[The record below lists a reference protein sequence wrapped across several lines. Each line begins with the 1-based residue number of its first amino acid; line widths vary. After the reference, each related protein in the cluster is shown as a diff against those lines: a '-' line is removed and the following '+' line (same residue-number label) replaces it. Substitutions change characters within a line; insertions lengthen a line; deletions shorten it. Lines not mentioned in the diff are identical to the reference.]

1 MNSKPRKKTAKKRS
15 KKGRSRGGLKLLFFA
30 FFIACIL
37 LAGVFYFADFKTEA
51 KKSDN
56 TLVAGLERYL
66 DDKKNSEASSQKKN
80 LSQKPSLLAP
90 NISEKAAAKGEQAVS
105 GAHSRA
111 NLAVM
116 EVLFDEAKAKGKIK
130 IGGEKAKFEE
140 NDALNSPRERDKFD
154 KERWSAPKIKDKISL
169 DSGNLAS
176 RDTSGLGETD
186 VKKIGDELNSS
197 NLRPKSESAKSARN
211 SDNAVKF
218 DASRT
223 PQRTHIFANS
233 EAVIFDDTPMFE
245 NLSQN
250 QAQNQALE
258 RTLKNEKIHIEFS
271 DANDQ
276 AGQVGVKFNAEN
288 TPQSAESSEKEKDEK
303 KKAKKEG
310 EAKFAGSDKSGKK
323 AGAEIKAAVKS
334 GSKPRLVII
343 IDDVAYRHQADAIRS
358 VNLKLTPSFFPSTS
372 AHPETPILARRF
384 SFYMIH
390 LPMQALGGFKGAE
403 IGTLTVNDDYEKIAK
418 KLQSIKRDFP
428 DLKYINNHTG
438 SRFTSDATAMD
449 RLMRAMRDEN
459 LIFVDSKTTSPTK
472 VYGAAKKYSMPYI
485 ARDVF
490 LDHDG
495 SKAAVRK
502 QLKYAVELAKK
513 RSYAIAIGHP
523 HKNTLEVLRESAKLL
538 QEVEVVYLKDLF

>member
-1 MNSKPRKKTAKKRS
+1 MNSKPRKKAAKRRS
-15 KKGRSRGGLKLLFFA
+15 KKGRSRSGLKLLLSA
-30 FFIACIL
+30 FLIACIL
-37 LAGVFYFADFKTEA
+37 LVGAFYLLDIRVKV
-51 KKSDN
+51 KSDN
-56 TLVAGLERYL
+56 ALIAKIERYFG
-66 DDKKNSEASSQKKN
+66 DKSEPEQKQN
-80 LSQKPSLLAP
+80 LSHKPSLSAS
-90 NISEKAAAKGEQAVS
+90 NGSEKVTIKDAQAALGV
-105 GAHSRA
+105 HSRA
-111 NLAVM
+111 NLTDIKA
-116 EVLFDEAKAKGKIK
+116 LFDEADAKGKIK
-130 IGGEKAKFEE
+130 IGGEKARAEE
-140 NDALNSPRERDKFD
+140 KNDQNLPNEQAKFD
-154 KERWSAPKIKDKISL
+154 KSGQGAPAVKDIKSL
-169 DSGNLAS
+169 EGGNLAS
-176 RDTSGLGETD
+176 RDTSELDGANA
-186 VKKIGDELNSS
+186 KKVGELNLTNLSS
-197 NLRPKSESAKSARN
+197 KNEPAKFAQN
-211 SDNAVKF
+211 SGDTVKF
-218 DASRT
+218 DASQT

-245 NLSQN
+245 NLSQT

-258 RTLKNEKIHIEFS
+258 WTLKNEKIHIEFS

-276 AGQVGVKFNAEN
+276 AGQVEVKFDAEN
-288 TPQSAESSEKEKDEK
+288 ATQIAEKNEQEKSEKEKSKKDEK
-303 KKAKKEG
+303 
-310 EAKFAGSDKSGKK
+310 AKFADTKKTDKKS
-323 AGAEIKAAVKS
+323 ATETNEVKAAVKA
-334 GSKPRLVII
+334 GYKPRLVII
-343 IDDVAYRHQADAIRS
+343 IDDVAYKHQADAIKA
-358 VNLKLTPSFFPSTS
+358 VNLKLTPSFFPATS
-372 AHPETPILARRF
+372 AHPETPVLARRF

-428 DLKYINNHTG
+428 NLKYINNHTG
-438 SRFTSDATAMD
+438 SRFTSDAAAMD
-449 RLMRAMRDEN
+449 RMMRAMRDEN

-523 HKNTLEVLRESAKLL
+523 HKNTIEVLQESTKLL

>member
-1 MNSKPRKKTAKKRS
+1 MNSKPRKKAAKRRS
-15 KKGRSRGGLKLLFFA
+15 KKGRSRGGLKLLLSA
-30 FFIACIL
+30 FLIACIL
-37 LAGVFYFADFKTEA
+37 LVGAFYLLDVRVKV
-51 KKSDN
+51 KSDN
-56 TLVAGLERYL
+56 ALIAKIERYFG
-66 DDKKNSEASSQKKN
+66 DKSEPEQKQN
-80 LSQKPSLLAP
+80 LTHKPSLSTSIA
-90 NISEKAAAKGEQAVS
+90 SEKVTIKDAQAAS

-111 NLAVM
+111 NLTDIKAI
-116 EVLFDEAKAKGKIK
+116 FDEADAKGKIK
-130 IGGEKAKFEE
+130 IGGEKARSEEKNDQNLPNGQTKFNKDEQ
-140 NDALNSPRERDKFD
+140 NAQS
-154 KERWSAPKIKDKISL
+154 IKDKISL
-169 DSGNLAS
+169 EGGNLAS
-176 RDTSGLGETD
+176 RDTSELDGASA
-186 VKKIGDELNSS
+186 KKVGELNLTNLSS
-197 NLRPKSESAKSARN
+197 KNESAKSAQN
-211 SDNAVKF
+211 SGDNVKF
-218 DASRT
+218 DALQA

-233 EAVIFDDTPMFE
+233 EAVIFDDTPMP
-245 NLSQN
+245 
-250 QAQNQALE
+250 QAQNNSLEQAL
-258 RTLKNEKIHIEFS
+258 KKEKIHIEFS

-276 AGQVGVKFNAEN
+276 AGQVEVKFDAEN
-288 TPQSAESSEKEKDEK
+288 APQNSEQNEQEKIGKEKPKKDEK
-303 KKAKKEG
+303 
-310 EAKFAGSDKSGKK
+310 AKFADTKKTDKKSTTE
-323 AGAEIKAAVKS
+323 ANEVKAAVKA
-334 GSKPRLVII
+334 GYKPRLVII
-343 IDDVAYRHQADAIRS
+343 IDDVAYKHQVDAIKS
-358 VNLKLTPSFFPSTS
+358 VNLKLTPSFFPATS
-372 AHPETPILARRF
+372 AHPETPVLARRF

-438 SRFTSDATAMD
+438 SRFTSDAAAMD
-449 RLMRAMRDEN
+449 RMMRAVRDEN

-523 HKNTLEVLRESAKLL
+523 HKNTIEVLQESTKLL

>member
-1 MNSKPRKKTAKKRS
+1 M
-15 KKGRSRGGLKLLFFA
+15 
-30 FFIACIL
+30 
-37 LAGVFYFADFKTEA
+37 FYFADFKTEA

-56 TLVAGLERYL
+56 ALVAGLERYGG
-66 DDKKNSEASSQKKN
+66 DKKSSEASSRKKN

-90 NISEKAAAKGEQAVS
+90 NISEKAAVKDEQAVS

-111 NLAVM
+111 NLADM
-116 EVLFDEAKAKGKIK
+116 KALFDETEAKGKIK

-140 NDALNSPRERDKFD
+140 NDALNSPKERDKFD

-176 RDTSGLGETD
+176 RDTSRLGETD

-197 NLRPKSESAKSARN
+197 NLNSKNEPAKSAQN

-218 DASRT
+218 DASRM
-223 PQRTHIFANS
+223 PQRTHIFSNS

-245 NLSQN
+245 NLSQT

-288 TPQSAESSEKEKDEK
+288 TPQSAE
-303 KKAKKEG
+303 
-310 EAKFAGSDKSGKK
+310 
-323 AGAEIKAAVKS
+323 IKAAVKS

-358 VNLKLTPSFFPSTS
+358 VNLKLTPSFFPATS

-403 IGTLTVNDDYEKIAK
+403 IGTLTINDDYEKIAK

-438 SRFTSDATAMD
+438 SRFTSDAAAMD
-449 RLMRAMRDEN
+449 RLMRAVRDEN
-459 LIFVDSKTTSPTK
+459 LIFVDSKTISPTK

-523 HKNTLEVLRESAKLL
+523 HKNTLEVLQESAKLL

>member
-1 MNSKPRKKTAKKRS
+1 MNSKPRKKAAKRRS
-15 KKGRSRGGLKLLFFA
+15 KKGRSRGGLKLLLFA
-30 FFIACIL
+30 FLIACIL
-37 LAGVFYFADFKTEA
+37 LVGAFYLLDVRVKV
-51 KKSDN
+51 KSDN
-56 TLVAGLERYL
+56 ALIAKIERYFG
-66 DDKKNSEASSQKKN
+66 DKSESDQKQN
-80 LSQKPSLLAP
+80 LSHKPSLSAS
-90 NISEKAAAKGEQAVS
+90 NGSEKVTIKDAQAAS
-105 GAHSRA
+105 GVHSRA
-111 NLAVM
+111 NLTDIKA
-116 EVLFDEAKAKGKIK
+116 LFDEAEAKGKAK
-130 IGGEKAKFEE
+130 IGGEKAKTEGTSGF
-140 NDALNSPRERDKFD
+140 NSPNEQAKFD
-154 KERWSAPKIKDKISL
+154 KDGQGAQRIKDKIS
-169 DSGNLAS
+169 SEGGNLAS
-176 RDTSGLGETD
+176 RDTSELDGASA
-186 VKKIGDELNSS
+186 KKVGELNLTNLSS
-197 NLRPKSESAKSARN
+197 KNESAKSAQN
-211 SDNAVKF
+211 SGDNVKF
-218 DASRT
+218 DGYQA

-233 EAVIFDDTPMFE
+233 EAVIFDDTPM
-245 NLSQN
+245 SQT
-250 QAQNQALE
+250 QNSPLEQAL
-258 RTLKNEKIHIEFS
+258 KKEKIHIEFS

-276 AGQVGVKFNAEN
+276 AGQVEAKFDAEN
-288 TPQSAESSEKEKDEK
+288 APQNSEQNEQEKIEKEKPKKDEK
-303 KKAKKEG
+303 
-310 EAKFAGSDKSGKK
+310 AKFANSQKTDKKT
-323 AGAEIKAAVKS
+323 APEPNEVKAAVKA
-334 GSKPRLVII
+334 GYKPRLVII
-343 IDDVAYRHQADAIRS
+343 IDDVAYKHQADAIKS
-358 VNLKLTPSFFPSTS
+358 VNLKLTPSFFPATS
-372 AHPETPILARRF
+372 AHPETPVLARRF

-449 RLMRAMRDEN
+449 KLMRAIRDEN

-523 HKNTLEVLRESAKLL
+523 HKNTIEVLQESAKLL

>member
-1 MNSKPRKKTAKKRS
+1 LNSKPRKKAAKRRS
-15 KKGRSRGGLKLLFFA
+15 KKGRSRGGLKLLLSVFL
-30 FFIACIL
+30 IACIL
-37 LAGVFYFADFKTEA
+37 LVGAFYLLDVRVKV
-51 KKSDN
+51 KSDN
-56 TLVAGLERYL
+56 ALIAKIEQYFG
-66 DDKKNSEASSQKKN
+66 DKSEPEQKQN
-80 LSQKPSLLAP
+80 LNHKPSLSASSD
-90 NISEKAAAKGEQAVS
+90 SEKVTIKDAQAAS

-111 NLAVM
+111 NLTDIKA
-116 EVLFDEAKAKGKIK
+116 LFDEAEAKGKVK
-130 IGGEKAKFEE
+130 IGGEKARAEDKNGQNLPNEQ
-140 NDALNSPRERDKFD
+140 AKFD
-154 KERWSAPKIKDKISL
+154 KGGQGAPATKDKISL
-169 DSGNLAS
+169 EGGNLAS
-176 RDTSGLGETD
+176 RDTS
-186 VKKIGDELNSS
+186 ELNGASAKKVGELNWTNLSS
-197 NLRPKSESAKSARN
+197 KNEPAKSAQN
-211 SDNAVKF
+211 SGDTVKF
-218 DASRT
+218 DASQT

-233 EAVIFDDTPMFE
+233 EAVIFDDTPM
-245 NLSQN
+245 S
-250 QAQNQALE
+250 QAQNNPLEQAL
-258 RTLKNEKIHIEFS
+258 KKEKIHIEFS
-271 DANDQ
+271 DVKSVTNDQ
-276 AGQVGVKFNAEN
+276 AGQVEVEFDAEN
-288 TPQSAESSEKEKDEK
+288 ATQITEKNEQEKIGKEKPKKDEK
-303 KKAKKEG
+303 
-310 EAKFAGSDKSGKK
+310 AKFANLQKTDKET
-323 AGAEIKAAVKS
+323 APEPNEVKAAVKA
-334 GSKPRLVII
+334 GYKPRLVII
-343 IDDVAYRHQADAIRS
+343 IDDVAYKHQADAIKS
-358 VNLKLTPSFFPSTS
+358 VNLKLTPSFFPATS
-372 AHPETPILARRF
+372 AHPETPVLARRF

-438 SRFTSDATAMD
+438 SRFTSDAAAMD

-523 HKNTLEVLRESAKLL
+523 HKNTIEVLQESAKLL

>member
-1 MNSKPRKKTAKKRS
+1 MNSKPRKKAAKRRS
-15 KKGRSRGGLKLLFFA
+15 KKGRSRGGLKLLLSA
-30 FFIACIL
+30 FLIACIL
-37 LAGVFYFADFKTEA
+37 LVGAFYLLDVRVKV
-51 KKSDN
+51 KSDN
-56 TLVAGLERYL
+56 ALIAKIERYFG
-66 DDKKNSEASSQKKN
+66 DKSEPEQKQN
-80 LSQKPSLLAP
+80 LTHKPSLSTSIA
-90 NISEKAAAKGEQAVS
+90 SEKVTIKDAQAAS

-111 NLAVM
+111 NLTDIKA
-116 EVLFDEAKAKGKIK
+116 LFDEADAKGKIK
-130 IGGEKAKFEE
+130 IGGEKARSEEKNDQNLPNGQTKFNKDEQ
-140 NDALNSPRERDKFD
+140 NAQS
-154 KERWSAPKIKDKISL
+154 IKDKISL
-169 DSGNLAS
+169 EGGNLAS
-176 RDTSGLGETD
+176 RDTSELDGASA
-186 VKKIGDELNSS
+186 KKVGELNLTNLSS
-197 NLRPKSESAKSARN
+197 KNESAKSAQN
-211 SDNAVKF
+211 SGDNVKF
-218 DASRT
+218 DALQA

-233 EAVIFDDTPMFE
+233 EAVIFDDTPMP
-245 NLSQN
+245 
-250 QAQNQALE
+250 QAQNNSLEQAL
-258 RTLKNEKIHIEFS
+258 KKEKIHIEFS

-276 AGQVGVKFNAEN
+276 AGQVEVKFDAEN
-288 TPQSAESSEKEKDEK
+288 APQNSEQNEQEKIGKEKPKKDEK
-303 KKAKKEG
+303 
-310 EAKFAGSDKSGKK
+310 AKFADTKKTDKKSTTE
-323 AGAEIKAAVKS
+323 ANEVKAAVKA
-334 GSKPRLVII
+334 GYNPRLVII
-343 IDDVAYRHQADAIRS
+343 IDDVAYKHQVDAIKS
-358 VNLKLTPSFFPSTS
+358 VNLKLTPSFFPATS
-372 AHPETPILARRF
+372 AHPETPVLARRF

-438 SRFTSDATAMD
+438 SRFTSDAAAMD
-449 RLMRAMRDEN
+449 RMMRAVRDEN

-523 HKNTLEVLRESAKLL
+523 HKNTIEVLQESTKLL